1 MQKIKRVLYMTAVVM
16 LLTGCGKSVEEMTTI
31 ALQKDGTVEQT
42 IIEAFDEE
50 STDALQEMMLSKA
63 AEYNQTVAGDGVS
76 VNKVEKTGDGSVRVL
91 MTYPSAADF
100 DGFMNMDVVAVDP
113 ELRAP
118 FFYGTVEEAYEE
130 GYNLDV
136 QLIGVENE
144 NLLRGK
150 EDLLLLGKN
159 KIIIYDSRMN
169 LGAPV
174 RISTQE
180 NLLYSSENVTVS
192 GKKQVEVSDTDE
204 LAYILLE
211 G

>member
-1 MQKIKRVLYMTAVVM
+1 MQKIKQVLYMAAVVV

-91 MTYPSAADF
+91 MTYPSAEDF
-100 DGFMNMDVVAVDP
+100 DGFMNMDVVAVNP

-136 QLIGVENE
+136 QLLGVENE

-150 EDLLLLGKN
+150 EDLLLLGEN